1 MKTGFTKETEDNKI
15 STIIVYAAAI
25 LYIVLGFAFLVIPN
39 LEAEQFCYL
48 LAGGLILLGIL
59 RIGEY
64 FIKENYRN
72 VNQYGFS
79 IGAFTVILG
88 VCIIIRIQ
96 QFADIFHLCLGI
108 GILLTAVV
116 KVQNAMDLRALED
129 SGFFVFLGLSVVM
142 VICAALILVNPF
154 SKTEVRNQFTYLV
167 LIGDGILSIISTTY
181 LIIRSRNFKGRPEKE
196 AAFGTLEEDGN
207 EQQEQEEL

>member
-15 STIIVYAAAI
+15 TTIIVYVAAI
-25 LYIVLGFAFLVIPN
+25 LYIVLGAAFLVIPT

-79 IGAFTVILG
+79 IGVFTIILG
-88 VCIIIRIQ
+88 TCIIIRIQ

-108 GILLTAVV
+108 GILLTAIV
-116 KVQNAMDLRALED
+116 KVQNAMDLRALVD
-129 SGFFVFLGLSVVM
+129 SGFF
-142 VICAALILVNPF
+142 
-154 SKTEVRNQFTYLV
+154 R
-167 LIGDGILSIISTTY
+167 
-181 LIIRSRNFKGRPEKE
+181 
-196 AAFGTLEEDGN
+196 LEERRVGK
-207 EQQEQEEL
+207 EC